1 MTKLYSKFRNSKW
14 SLIILIIL
22 VIITTTISVM
32 IQRSS
37 SSSSSPSCQC
47 QCKTNTTVIEWGY
60 ENCLATSTEMNDN
73 PQIVSDYITQD
84 INNIIVAGTP
94 AQRCNTGYVGSI
106 TILDTL
112 PLDMDELVIQLRPT
126 RPYTSNEDMTANFTF
141 VNRSLNTS
149 VRITGVM
156 YDNNR
161 LTKSVPIY
169 AAKKGS
175 DGEITN
181 YSVTINF

>member
-1 MTKLYSKFRNSKW
+1 MTKLFSKIRNSNW
-14 SLIILIIL
+14 FLIILIIL
-22 VIITTTISVM
+22 VIIITTISLV
-32 IQRSS
+32 IQRSKS
-37 SSSSSPSCQC
+37 SSCQC
-47 QCKTNTTVIEWGY
+47 ECKTNTTVIEWGY
-60 ENCLATSTEMNDN
+60 ENCLAKNTEMNDN

-94 AQRCNTGYVGSI
+94 ENRCATFYVGSI

-126 RPYTSNEDMTANFTF
+126 RPYSPNPDKDMKAFFTF

-149 VRITGVM
+149 VRIIGVI

-161 LTKSVPIY
+161 LIKSVPIY

-175 DGEITN
+175 DGNITN
-181 YSVTINF
+181 YSVDINF